1 MSNGYEVFAQ
11 YYDTLTQNIDYRK
24 RALYFDFLLQKYGVK
39 PNGLVLDLA
48 CGTGSLSEE
57 LDSLGYDVIGVDNSP
72 DMLSIAM
79 NKKFESGKNILY
91 ICQDMRSLNL
101 YGNVDAAICALDSIN
116 HLESIDDV
124 KKVFKR
130 VHLFCEPKGLFI
142 FDINTEFKHKYI
154 LGEHTFIY
162 DAEDV

>member
-1 MSNGYEVFAQ
+1 MSNGYEIFAQ

-39 PNGLVLDLA
+39 PERFGFWIYA

-101 YGNVDAAICALDSIN
+101 YGNVDAAICALDSLN

-142 FDINTEFKHKYI
+142 FDINTEFKHKSI
-154 LGEHTFIY
+154 LGDAYIY
-162 DAEDV
+162 I